1 MFISSNLAV
10 SFLLSGVLQY
20 LWGMVNALQMIV
32 MTVLFSV
39 IRPVNAEVV
48 LTTIMSYVNLDLIET
63 YPMLD
68 KLFTFK
74 ESEPFNQIFLQAGYE
89 STTYLVELG
98 LLIFI
103 ILGFGVFVLV

>member
-1 MFISSNLAV
+1 MFLSSNLAV

-39 IRPVNAEVV
+39 IRPINAEVV

-63 YPMLD
+63 YPMLN
-68 KLFTFK
+68 KLFTF
-74 ESEPFNQIFLQAGYE
+74 
-89 STTYLVELG
+89 
-98 LLIFI
+98 
-103 ILGFGVFVLV
+103 